1 MLSKLNHKDRA
12 HAMLSPSAADRWLN
26 CNQSV
31 ALTAHIADKTSVYAE
46 EGTLAHEMCEAKLR
60 ERVGIWTKSKSNSVL
75 KKIRANKL
83 YDSSMEEHTDN
94 YVDYVVEK
102 FSQIKANTPDASIS
116 IEERVHFTEYVP
128 KGSGSCDCVIIGD
141 GALTV
146 IDFKYGQGVRVDA
159 EENPQ
164 AMLYAIGAILSNEM
178 YFDVDKVKVCIHQP
192 RVNNISEWDTTVQE
206 LKAWAQY
213 YVKPRAKLAWEGR
226 GTIEPG
232 DWCKFCKISG
242 TCKVRSDKAMEEAA
256 TFFDFDGELTN
267 EELGEA
273 LLKFDKIKDFMKA
286 AEAAAFEKAMAGEEV
301 PGHKLVEGRSTRKY
315 TSEEEVYTTLINH
328 GYDQSTISET
338 KILGI
343 TAMEKA
349 ITKKAFA
356 DLLGNLVDKPQGKP
370 TLVPQSDK
378 RPAFVP
384 ENEIFQDI
392 IND

>member
-31 ALTAHIADKTSVYAE
+31 ALTAHIEDKTSIYAE

-60 ERVGIWTKSKSNSVL
+60 ERVGIWTKAKASSAL
-75 KKIRANKL
+75 KKIRENKL

-102 FSQIKANTPDASIS
+102 FNQIKANTPDATIS

-159 EENPQ
+159 KENPQ
-164 AMLYAIGAILSNEM
+164 AMLYAIGAILSNEI
-178 YFDVDKVKVCIHQP
+178 YYDVDKVKICIHQP
-192 RVNNISEWDTTVQE
+192 RVNNISEWDTTVLE

-213 YVKPRAKLAWEGR
+213 YVKPRAQLAWEGK
-226 GTIEPG
+226 GSVEPG

-242 TCKVRSDKAMEEAA
+242 TCKVRADKALEEAA
-256 TFFDFDGELTN
+256 TFFDFDGELSN
-267 EELGEA
+267 GELGEV

-286 AEAAAFEKAMAGEEV
+286 AEAAAFEKALAGEEV

-315 TSEEEVYTTLINH
+315 TDEEAVLDTLLQS
-328 GYDQSTISET
+328 GYEKSLVT
-338 KILGI
+338 KTELLGI

-349 ITKKAFA
+349 ITKKAFN
-356 DLLGNLVDKPQGKP
+356 DILSPLVDKPQGKP
-370 TLVPQSDK
+370 TLVSSADK

>member
-31 ALTAHIADKTSVYAE
+31 ALTAHIEDKTSVYAE

-60 ERVGIWTKSKSNSVL
+60 ERVGIWTKTKANSAL

-102 FSQIKANTPDASIS
+102 FNQIKATTPDASIS
-116 IEERVHFTEYVP
+116 IEERVHFAEYVP

-164 AMLYAIGAILSNEM
+164 AMLYAIGAILSNEI
-178 YFDVDKVKVCIHQP
+178 YYDVDKVKICIHQP
-192 RVNNISEWDTTVQE
+192 RVNNISEWDTTVLE

-213 YVKPRAKLAWEGR
+213 YVKPRAQLAWEGK
-226 GTIEPG
+226 GSVEPG

-242 TCKVRSDKAMEEAA
+242 TCRARAERTLEESS
-256 TFFDFDGELTN
+256 TFFEIDGELTN
-267 EELGEA
+267 EELGEV

-315 TSEEEVYTTLINH
+315 TDEEAVLDTLLQS
-328 GYDQSTISET
+328 GYEKSLVT
-338 KILGI
+338 KTELLGI

-349 ITKKAFA
+349 ITKKAFN
-356 DLLGNLVDKPQGKP
+356 DILSPLVDKPQGKP
-370 TLVPQSDK
+370 TLVSSADK